1 MKLFLHP
8 TTLPHIE
15 AVKVRPYG
23 SILLHGPT
31 GVGKTTTAKQIAAH
45 VVSAQPDIIVVEPD
59 EKGTIGIQT
68 VHQLHHDLMYQSF
81 QPGARRVAIID
92 QAEKLTQPAQNA
104 LLKLLEEPP
113 QETVIVLTANNPT
126 ALLDTILSR
135 CRSIYV
141 PLLPIEDV
149 AAAVAERFNLA
160 PEEAHHLAVLGNG
173 AVATSLRLASD
184 TDQQLR
190 HQEVDQQL
198 RKITGGDLFERLQGA
213 AELAA
218 KSGDLDDYVHRLTT
232 HTHQHLRTVED
243 PSPRPL
249 EALRRLKERLR
260 SNVTPRAALEA
271 YVIEAAA

>member
-8 TTLPHIE
+8 STLPHID
-15 AVKVRPYG
+15 AVKARPYG
-23 SILLHGPT
+23 SILLHGPI
-31 GVGKTTTAKQIAAH
+31 GVGKTTTAQHIASH
-45 VVSAQPDIIVVEPD
+45 VVLAKPDIIMVEPD

-68 VHQLHHDLMYQSF
+68 VHGLHHDLMYQSF
-81 QPGARRVAIID
+81 QPGDRRVAIID

-113 QETVIVLTANNPT
+113 QETVIILTATDPT

-135 CRSIYV
+135 CRSVYM

-149 AAAVAERFNLA
+149 AAAVTERFKLT

-184 TDQQLR
+184 TDQQLQ

-213 AELAA
+213 AELAT
-218 KSGDLDDYVHRLTT
+218 KSNDLDAYIHRLTA
-232 HTHQHLRTVED
+232 HTHQQLRTVED

-249 EALRRLKERLR
+249 EALRNLKERLR

-271 YVIEAAA
+271 YVIEVAS